1 MGSPA
6 DSHPTAERDRA
17 IAEQLPGAVVFAGR
31 DGTIEVWN
39 RGAETLFGYPAAE
52 ALGKS
57 LDLIIP
63 ERFRSA
69 HWEGFRRAVASG
81 ETRYA
86 GRMLTTRSVTRDGAK
101 IYVDLSFALVKDSS
115 GAVIGVLALALDATA
130 RHLGAR

>member
-1 MGSPA
+1 MAAGAGSG
-6 DSHPTAERDRA
+6 SGAERDRA
-17 IAEQLPGAVVFAGR
+17 VAEQLPGAVIFAGC

-86 GRMLTTRSVTRDGAK
+86 GRTLTTRSVTRDGAK
-101 IYVDLSFALVKDSS
+101 IYVDLSFALVKDSA
-115 GAVIGVLALALDATA
+115 GGVIGVLALALDATA
-130 RHLGAR
+130 RQLAAR